1 MSEINANI
9 QVTPI
14 SATFTVTQ
22 PTTTFTTT
30 ATQLNIFAGTSP
42 SAGGSN
48 TNVQYNLLGKLAG
61 SNGFNYNGVTNT
73 ATLQNLLISNVAN
86 LGGTSNVKISGGLND
101 YVLATDGT
109 GNLTWTSKGSQII
122 NIQALSNANPI
133 VMTVANT
140 TPYINSTPVTISNV
154 AGPNANTIV
163 NGQTFYVQL
172 SNNYKVLFFV

>member
-22 PTTTFTTT
+22 PTTTFTTN

-61 SNGFNYNGVTNT
+61 SNGFNYNGITNT

-86 LGGTSNVKISGGLND
+86 LGGTSNVKISGGLN
-101 YVLATDGT
+101 
-109 GNLTWTSKGSQII
+109 N
-122 NIQALSNANPI
+122 
-133 VMTVANT
+133 
-140 TPYINSTPVTISNV
+140 
-154 AGPNANTIV
+154 
-163 NGQTFYVQL
+163 
-172 SNNYKVLFFV
+172 